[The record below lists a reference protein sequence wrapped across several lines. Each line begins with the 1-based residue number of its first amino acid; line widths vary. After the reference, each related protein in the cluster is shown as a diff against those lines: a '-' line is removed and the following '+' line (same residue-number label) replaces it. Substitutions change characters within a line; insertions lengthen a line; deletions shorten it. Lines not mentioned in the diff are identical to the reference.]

1 MPPVPAFY
9 AHPKTID
16 DVVDHTVGRIL
27 DLLGIEHREIARRW
41 SGLADEFAS
50 RDEGAEQ

>member
-9 AHPKTID
+9 AHPKTIE

-27 DLLGIEHREIARRW
+27 DLFGIEHGEIARRW
-41 SGLADEFAS
+41 TGLANEFGS
-50 RDEGAEQ
+50 RGQAEE